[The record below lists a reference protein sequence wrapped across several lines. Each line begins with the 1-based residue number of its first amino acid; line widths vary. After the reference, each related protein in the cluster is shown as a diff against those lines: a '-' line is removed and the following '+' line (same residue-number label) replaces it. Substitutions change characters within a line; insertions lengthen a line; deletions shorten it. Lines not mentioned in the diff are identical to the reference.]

1 MSYCKIVLRLLMW
14 QTHIHSTVYI
24 RCIVAPMSCC
34 SPAKSCSMCCCDESS
49 AISPWPDPPP
59 RPPTYPCLLLCLM
72 MRKLPHLPLPHLP
85 FPPPH
90 TPSLPLP
97 GQSQPFFH
105 VITAKPPPP
114 PLQPPSCCLPPS
126 RWLLLHAGD
135 SMHGSS
141 SGAPGT
147 AAAKAEPGDSAPHG
161 VPQKGAPPPLPACG
175 ISSPG
180 QAHAIVHGPPALP
193 Q

>member
-1 MSYCKIVLRLLMW
+1 MECKTSASPLSKLRCVMSYCKIVLRLLMW

-85 FPPPH
+85 VPPPH

-114 PLQPPSCCLPPS
+114 PPPAPFLLPPPVEM
-126 RWLLLHAGD
+126 AV
-135 SMHGSS
+135 
-141 SGAPGT
+141 
-147 AAAKAEPGDSAPHG
+147 AA
-161 VPQKGAPPPLPACG
+161 CR
-175 ISSPG
+175 
-180 QAHAIVHGPPALP
+180 
-193 Q
+193 